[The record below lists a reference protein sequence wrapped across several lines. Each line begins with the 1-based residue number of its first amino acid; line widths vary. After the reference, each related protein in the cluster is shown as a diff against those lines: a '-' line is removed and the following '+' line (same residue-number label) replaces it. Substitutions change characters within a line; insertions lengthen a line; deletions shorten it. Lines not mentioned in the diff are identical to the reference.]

1 VKLLD
6 HPLLDSSLDWNDRE
20 EKKGKTRGDK
30 RSDLGFAVFGEDEIR
45 IDYRGWPFGSIDIL
59 KKRRTIR
66 GKESFGM
73 VFGRITP

>member
-6 HPLLDSSLDWNDRE
+6 HPLLDSPSHWNDRE
-20 EKKGKTRGDK
+20 EKKGKTRGDE
-30 RSDLGFAVFGEDEIR
+30 RSDFRFAVLGEDEIW
-45 IDYRGWPFGSIDIL
+45 IDYRDWPFGSIGIL
-59 KKRRTIR
+59 KKRRTIG